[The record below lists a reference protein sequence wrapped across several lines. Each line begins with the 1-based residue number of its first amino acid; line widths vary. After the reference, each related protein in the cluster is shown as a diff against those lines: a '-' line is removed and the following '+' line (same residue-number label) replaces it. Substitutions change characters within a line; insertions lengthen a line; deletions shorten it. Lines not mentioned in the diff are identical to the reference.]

1 MLICGQT
8 ILKSKLTG
16 TAYLAYWLACF
27 GLTGLAIVIAFLDAR
42 ALQRRVRDEHRD
54 LLEGTLKR
62 IETDTKGKKPKS
74 DPLRQRDS
82 AARGRRPK

>member
-16 TAYLAYWLACF
+16 AAYLVYWLACF

-62 IETDTKGKKPKS
+62 IETDTKDKKPKS
-74 DPLRQRDS
+74 E
-82 AARGRRPK
+82 GRRPK